1 MIIGPQYAT
10 PDWER
15 FRCGKV
21 TASRFGDAMTPARG
35 KAGGMGKTAEA
46 YMWEVVASHF
56 TGKMPSGGSS
66 RSMERGKDKE
76 RDALD
81 RYIAEKFMD
90 PADLPEGRII
100 QREGTIICATP
111 DGFVDDDPEGPGI
124 LEVKCPDS
132 KTHLPYWLAC
142 KARARA
148 GSPQRPPDEY
158 VEQVQGQL
166 WVAERKWCDFISFD
180 DRFVNP
186 QMQIIVVRVY
196 RDEAF
201 IADMAAQVTAFAAQ
215 VQERIAETAA
225 EIESLSPAQRED
237 FLSNLVPDQ
246 SPTNE

>member
-1 MIIGPQYAT
+1 MIIGPSYGT

-35 KAGGMGKTAEA
+35 KAGGMGKTAET
-46 YMWEVVASHF
+46 YMWEVIVSHF
-56 TGKMPSGGSS
+56 TWKMPSGGSS
-66 RSMERGKDKE
+66 RSMERGKEKE
-76 RDALD
+76 RPALD
-81 RYIAEKFMD
+81 RYIADRWED
-90 PADLPEGRII
+90 PEYVKEGRIL
-100 QREGTIICATP
+100 QRDGTIICATP

-132 KTHLPYWLAC
+132 KTHLQYWMAC

-166 WVAERKWCDFISFD
+166 WIAERKWCDFISFD

-186 QMQIIVVRVY
+186 QMQIMVVRVY

-201 IADMAAQVTAFAAQ
+201 IADMAAQVTAFAEQ

-225 EIESLSPAQRED
+225 EIELLSPAQRED
-237 FLSNLVPDQ
+237 FLSNLVAEPNTEPQ
-246 SPTNE
+246 